1 MMVLPRNDAGAAAA
15 DYNAIAGPDFT
26 TIRGASSS
34 WMNAVDFCLKR
45 NYNIYFSKM
54 KGDLIDAEPTSKD
67 LSK

>member
-34 WMNAVDFCLKR
+34 
-45 NYNIYFSKM
+45 
-54 KGDLIDAEPTSKD
+54 
-67 LSK
+67 